1 MMYFEGFFTGA
12 ALAVILVAKWECR
25 ELRSSIKSYEQK

>member
-12 ALAVILVAKWECR
+12 ALAFILVAIWECR
-25 ELRSSIKSYEQK
+25 ELRRSIKSYERK